1 MSCKKWKISENHSNR
16 NFQDCWTDQYGVIE
30 RNNKAFCILF
40 DEQVVS
46 RTWNVKRHC
55 KTNHKWLLEKSEEER
70 KEYIKQ
76 ELKKKHSSI

>member
-1 MSCKKWKISENHSNR
+1 MSCKKRKISENRSNR

-30 RNNKAFCILF
+30 RYSKALCISC
-40 DEQVVS
+40 DEQVVR

-55 KTNHKWLLEKSEEER
+55 ETNYKWLLEKSEEER

-76 ELKKKHSSI
+76 ELKKNSSI